1 MNKNILIKNINLN
14 ITNDS
19 KFWLKKIKKTKK
31 VIKTVLLNNK
41 YFINKKCKIYNI
53 TFLLTYNKKIKIL
66 NKKYNNKPKPTDV
79 LTFINYQKINGKI
92 IKFADIAISGNMI
105 KSDANKLKID
115 FYDHFT
121 HIVIHAL
128 LHSNNYTHDT
138 NKKFNEMR
146 KIEVNILKLMNIE
159 NPYI

>member
-1 MNKNILIKNINLN
+1 
-14 ITNDS
+14 
-19 KFWLKKIKKTKK
+19 
-31 VIKTVLLNNK
+31 
-41 YFINKKCKIYNI
+41 
-53 TFLLTYNKKIKIL
+53 
-66 NKKYNNKPKPTDV
+66 
-79 LTFINYQKINGKI
+79 
-92 IKFADIAISGNMI
+92 MI

-128 LHSNNYTHDT
+128 LHSNNYMHDT

-146 KIEVNILKLMNIE
+146 KIEINILKLMNIE